1 MHLFWLRGIGG
12 TLFTGVASVS
22 HCDSYRGWFGRDSVY
37 GQVGYGVTAFLQL
50 LGVTPQF
57 VRFDVA
63 VPLVRRRT
71 TCLGEEL
78 PDYIGAFQGVDPAAY
93 QLPPIGVNLTFLQPF

>member
-1 MHLFWLRGIGG
+1 M
-12 TLFTGVASVS
+12 ASVS
-22 HCDSYRGWFGRDSVY
+22 PCDTLRGWFGKESWY

-71 TCLGEEL
+71 TCLDEVL
-78 PDYIGAFQGVDPAAY
+78 PDYLADYQGVDPGSF
-93 QLPPIGVNLTFLQPF
+93 QLPRVGVNLTFLQPF